1 VEEVCDNKILGL
13 GEVSGGG
20 EKWASGGMIFRW
32 RGVSSAKRGWWFVVG
47 YVNEV
52 EHKGIGSCKDM

>member
-32 RGVSSAKRGWWFVVG
+32 RGVSMCQAWLVVCCG
-47 YVNEV
+47 VRQ
-52 EHKGIGSCKDM
+52 